1 MLPRPVLVSILFAL
15 TLPLFAGTDTV
26 PAAHFTING
35 TPGFDA
41 ITISDGPGGTTTV
54 SSPSFESIT
63 FANKTNVVFDGLGG
77 GDTVKFSNPNPA
89 VGLMSLIVKDV
100 TRIEQSSPV
109 RYRSLGLD
117 AADEVVMHSPSNDV
131 DRIEIT
137 AGRQITFV
145 DSDDVVIGG
154 VSSALSG
161 IRTADGIL
169 NLTTVTGDITLSDTD
184 AAEVIYS
191 GLVTLEAGRD
201 LTIDVDRHAIVSSW
215 GDVSLHAGRD
225 VVLGKDGHAND
236 VRASAHAGLRGE
248 RAIKIAGR
256 TTILGNVTE
265 TSITAM
271 SLGAGGWIE
280 QRDDATFI
288 ANGTNAQMLVGT
300 TALYLRGNVPGLQT
314 TGSIFLLT
322 RDLVIDTDLGILAP
336 RGTVR
341 IVAEGGAHLGTVDDV
356 AGGPVEL
363 SDAELDA
370 IETPQIVVGVQFAAD
385 SLEVTGRLTLDKKLS
400 LESPQGLKSSGSG
413 HVEAPELSVST
424 LGSEP
429 VRWTITP
436 DAVQWD
442 NRAPIPYSGV
452 ATLSVLGAGHGDT
465 FDVTPSETTRIH
477 VYGYGPDPGPAAI
490 LGDMLDVDLNGVSD
504 PVMRATLH
512 PSGYGGYQGTLTS
525 SNRKPVQ
532 FWDIESFQHAPV
544 NLRVLNTDRASRVAV
559 GERVTYTVT
568 IHNYAAIAVAN
579 AQVVDVVPPQLLDV
593 QWTCVPSAG
602 SNCDAVGHGDVRDTV
617 DLAAGGSVTYSISG
631 TTSQSGTL
639 TNTATVTT
647 PDDYFDV
654 DVVNNTATD
663 VTTVGVELPQKS
675 RVIRRR

>member
-1 MLPRPVLVSILFAL
+1 MLPRPVLVSIFCAF
-15 TLPLFAGTDTV
+15 TLPLFAVTDTV

-41 ITISDGPGGTTTV
+41 VTISDGPGQTTTV

-63 FANKTNVVFDGLGG
+63 FGNKTNVVFDGLGG
-77 GDTVKFSNPNPA
+77 GDTVKFSNPNPPA
-89 VGLMSLIVKDV
+89 GLVSLIVQNV
-100 TRIEQSSPV
+100 TRIEQISPV
-109 RYRSLGLD
+109 RYRALGLD
-117 AADEVVMHSPSNDV
+117 AADEVVMHFRANDV

-137 AGRQITFV
+137 AGRQITFA

-169 NLTTVTGDITLSDTD
+169 SLTTVTGDITLSDTD

-191 GLVTLEAGRD
+191 GVVTLEAGRD
-201 LTIDVDRHAIVSSW
+201 LTMDVDRHAIVSSW
-215 GDVSLHAGRD
+215 GDTSLHAGRD
-225 VVLGKDGHAND
+225 VVLGKGGYAND
-236 VRASAHAGLRGE
+236 VRASGAALLRAE
-248 RAIKIAGR
+248 RAFKIAGR

-271 SLGAGGWIE
+271 SLGAGSWIE

-288 ANGTNAQMLVGT
+288 AAGTSAQMIVGT
-300 TALYLRGNVPGLQT
+300 TALYLRGNVYGLQSL
-314 TGSIFLLT
+314 GSMFLLV
-322 RDLVIDTDLGILAP
+322 RDLEIDTDFGILAP

-341 IVAEGGAHLGTVDDV
+341 IWAEGGAHLGTAVDV
-356 AGGPVEL
+356 AGAPVEL
-363 SDAELDA
+363 SDEELDA
-370 IETPQIVVGVQFAAD
+370 IETPGIIVGVQFEGD
-385 SLEVTGRLTLDKKLS
+385 SVEVTGPITLDKKLQ
-400 LESPQGLKSSGSG
+400 LESTRALTSSGSG
-413 HVEAPELSVST
+413 RVEAPELVIST
-424 LGSEP
+424 VGSEP

-436 DAVQWD
+436 HAVQWD
-442 NRAPIPYSGV
+442 DAAPIPYSGV
-452 ATLSVLGAGHGDT
+452 ATLSVLGAGYGDT
-465 FDVTPSETTRIH
+465 FEVTPSETTRIH
-477 VYGYGPDPGPAAI
+477 VYGYGPDPGPAA
-490 LGDMLDVDLNGVSD
+490 GDTLDVDLDGVAD
-504 PVMRATLH
+504 PVLHATLH
-512 PSGYGGYQGTLTS
+512 PNYGYQGTLTS
-525 SNRKPVQ
+525 SNRNPVL
-532 FWDIESFQHAPV
+532 FWNIESFEHAPV

-602 SNCDAVGHGDVRDTV
+602 SNCNAVGRGDVRDTV

-631 TTSQSGTL
+631 TTSQIGTL

-647 PDDYFDV
+647 SGDYFDL
-654 DVVNNTATD
+654 DAANNTATD
-663 VTTVGVELPQKS
+663 VTTVVAELPQKP